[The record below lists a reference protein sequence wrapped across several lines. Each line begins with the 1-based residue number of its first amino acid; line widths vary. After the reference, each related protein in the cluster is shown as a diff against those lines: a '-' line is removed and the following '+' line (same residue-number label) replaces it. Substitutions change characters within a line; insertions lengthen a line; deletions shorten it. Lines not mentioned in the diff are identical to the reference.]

1 MGLEVRKK
9 GVYYYK
15 KRRVG
20 SKVVSEYVGAG
31 PMADLAAIE
40 QAFENRDKERKKAQK
55 EQEKAAFQDLN
66 QPLKELDRLIGALTT
81 ATLIVNGYHTH
92 KRQWR
97 RERGRTANN

>member
-1 MGLEVRKK
+1 MGLEVRKN

-20 SKVVSEYVGAG
+20 SKVVSEYVGTGLQAD
-31 PMADLAAIE
+31 MATLD
-40 QAFENRDKERKKAQK
+40 QAFENRDKSKKKAEK
-55 EQEKAAFQDLN
+55 EQIKARFQASNRQFKEAEK
-66 QPLKELDRLIGALTT
+66 LIRALTR

-97 RERGRTANN
+97 RQRGNPTS